1 MIESARGKRRKQYL
15 LLSIIANVGVL
26 CVFKYFNF
34 FIDNVNGL
42 LHAIHISSAPI
53 PFLHIILPLGLSFHT
68 FQAMSY
74 TIEVYRGNQ
83 KAERHLGIYALYVMF
98 YPQLVAGPIERPQ
111 NLLHQFREKHYF
123 DYDNAVTGL
132 RLMLWGMFK
141 KVVIA
146 DKLAL
151 FVDPVFNNPSHYP
164 PLTILIAV
172 LFFTFEIYCD
182 FSGYSDIAIGAAR
195 FMGFTLMT
203 NFNRPYFSTSISN
216 FWKRWHISLSTWF
229 RDYLYISLGGNRV
242 KVKRWYFNLFVV
254 FLVSG
259 FWHGANW
266 TFVLWGA
273 LHGFYLIF
281 AIVSEK
287 TRNKLGDK
295 LSLNRVTWLK
305 NLLNVLVT
313 FGLTSFAWIFFRA
326 KNVSTAFY
334 IIKRLPYSIKDLAHF
349 IITSDSWLGSA
360 IPVNKLAVS
369 FIVIAILLVIEFLQ
383 GKVNLYDVFKRQPV
397 YIRWSA
403 YFAILITMFLYGE
416 FGDRTFIY
424 FQF

>member
-1 MIESARGKRRKQYL
+1 
-15 LLSIIANVGVL
+15 
-26 CVFKYFNF
+26 
-34 FIDNVNGL
+34 
-42 LHAIHISSAPI
+42 
-53 PFLHIILPLGLSFHT
+53 
-68 FQAMSY
+68 
-74 TIEVYRGNQ
+74 
-83 KAERHLGIYALYVMF
+83 
-98 YPQLVAGPIERPQ
+98 
-111 NLLHQFREKHYF
+111 
-123 DYDNAVTGL
+123 
-132 RLMLWGMFK
+132 
-141 KVVIA
+141 
-146 DKLAL
+146 
-151 FVDPVFNNPSHYP
+151 
-164 PLTILIAV
+164 
-172 LFFTFEIYCD
+172 
-182 FSGYSDIAIGAAR
+182 
-195 FMGFTLMT
+195 MGFTLMT